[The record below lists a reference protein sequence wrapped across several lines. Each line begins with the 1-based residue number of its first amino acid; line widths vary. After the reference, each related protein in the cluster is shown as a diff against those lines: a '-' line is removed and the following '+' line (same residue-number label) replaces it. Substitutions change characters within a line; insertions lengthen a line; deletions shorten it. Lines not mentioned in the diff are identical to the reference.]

1 MLNLYLIE
9 RPADKVDHDE
19 MASLVVAA
27 ATPKLARELA
37 KGTRGDQSPEVW
49 AHGKAKLQK
58 IGTAGPRVKQGI
70 VHEHINAG

>member
-9 RPADKVDHDE
+9 RPDCGYDE
-19 MASLVVAA
+19 MESLVVAA

-37 KGTRGDQSPEVW
+37 KGTRGDQSPDVW

-58 IGTAGPRVKQGI
+58 LGTAGPRVKQGV
-70 VHEHINAG
+70 VHENFNAG

>member
-9 RPADKVDHDE
+9 RPDGIEYDE
-19 MASLVVAA
+19 TESVVVAA

-37 KGTRGDQSPEVW
+37 KEAPGDQSPDVW

-58 IGTAGPRVKQGI
+58 IGTAGPRIKQGI
-70 VHEHINAG
+70 LHHAFHAG